1 MALNLVKLV
10 KWIHTRIRSG
20 NQPVLSNKGNVSC
33 KKETT
38 GTLQLMSLSICQLS
52 VLNYS
57 K

>member
-10 KWIHTRIRSG
+10 KWIHTRIRSW